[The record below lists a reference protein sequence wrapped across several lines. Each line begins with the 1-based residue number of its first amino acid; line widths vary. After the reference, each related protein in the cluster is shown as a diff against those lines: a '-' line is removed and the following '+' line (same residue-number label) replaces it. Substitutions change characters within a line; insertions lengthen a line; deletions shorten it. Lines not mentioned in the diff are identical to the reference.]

1 MTVEKLQQTAPIML
15 LLLILLSGCATGEHA
30 SDSQEARAGSEQ
42 QRERESGLEEGDL
55 DEETQRLFVL
65 NRSRLQDQFT
75 NQTHSP
81 LEDHF
86 EPIVE
91 EQSDPYQG
99 FRIQILSTRD
109 VSLADT
115 TQAEF
120 ENWALDHFEDYVP
133 HSYIHYR
140 QPYYR
145 VRIGD
150 FHDRERAI
158 EMSRLVQMRY
168 PEAWIVYDRVVPE
181 RVAADTTRFQ
191 LRSPDELQRIPVQ
204 YVPDPAEDAAE
215 SNPD

>member
-1 MTVEKLQQTAPIML
+1 MTAEKRQRTTPVLIS
-15 LLLILLSGCATGEHA
+15 LLILLSGCATGEHA
-30 SDSQEARAGSEQ
+30 SEPDEFHAGSEQ
-42 QRERESGLEEGDL
+42 IDERESVIEEVDL
-55 DEETQRLFVL
+55 DEETYRLFVL
-65 NRSRLQDQFT
+65 NRSRLQDQFI
-75 NQTHSP
+75 NRTHSA

-86 EPIVE
+86 EPVVE
-91 EQSDPYQG
+91 LQTDPYQG

-115 TQAEF
+115 TRAEF
-120 ENWALDHFEDYVP
+120 EDWALDHFEAYVP

-140 QPYYR
+140 QPFYR

-158 EMSRLVQMRY
+158 EMSRLVQIRY

-181 RVAADTTRFQ
+181 RVAADTTQFQ
-191 LRSPDELQRIPVQ
+191 LGGSNQFERIPIQ
-204 YVPDPAEDAAE
+204 HVPESNEDTAE